1 MREVELVEVRHAL
14 EIQVEERIWQVQ
26 CDSLAKICN
35 NVIIREGICSRA
47 GVKEAVFQVTPFH
60 EATLASVVKKVEP
73 IIQTLLE

>member
-14 EIQVEERIWQVQ
+14 EIQLEERRWQVQ

-35 NVIIREGICSRA
+35 NVFIREHIWSRA
-47 GVKEAVFQVTPFH
+47 GEEEAVFQVTPFH
-60 EATLASVVKKVEP
+60 EATLASVVTKVEP